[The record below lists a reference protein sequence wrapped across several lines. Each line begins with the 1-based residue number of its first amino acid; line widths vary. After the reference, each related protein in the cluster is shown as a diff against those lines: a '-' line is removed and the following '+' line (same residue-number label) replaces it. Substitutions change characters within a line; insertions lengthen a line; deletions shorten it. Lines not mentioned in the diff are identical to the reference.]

1 MCYPSWCGGTQVI
14 VLALLVGTQVFGRR
28 RSLVRYP
35 FPSPLSLSAP
45 TLHWL
50 AGRVLQRAM
59 ISRSS
64 SCMCFSSSVCDFVHS
79 MQAVCETA
87 ENPFCYLCQVA
98 LKPCP
103 TFPRAPPVRTGVSY
117 VRLSL
122 QPGRPGSNR
131 LN

>member
-1 MCYPSWCGGTQVI
+1 MCGGTQVI

-35 FPSPLSLSAP
+35 FPLSSLPVCSNTA
-45 TLHWL
+45 LL
-50 AGRVLQRAM
+50 GGFLQRAM

>member
-1 MCYPSWCGGTQVI
+1 MCGGTQVI

-45 TLHWL
+45 TPPCWEGL
-50 AGRVLQRAM
+50 AKSDDFQIIVM
-59 ISRSS
+59 H
-64 SCMCFSSSVCDFVHS
+64 SVCDFVHS